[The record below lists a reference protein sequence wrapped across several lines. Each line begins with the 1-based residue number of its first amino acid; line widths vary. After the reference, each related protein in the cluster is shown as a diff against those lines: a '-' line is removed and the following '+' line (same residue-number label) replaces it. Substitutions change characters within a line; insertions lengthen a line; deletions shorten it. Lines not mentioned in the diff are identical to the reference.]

1 MVVLLHF
8 QLQGFVAEEE
18 QLLVTGSLRRE
29 WGKNM
34 HHVKVLQKEV
44 MMLIT
49 STYLKN
55 KCVWKNMFLN
65 LLDWKFVLPTI
76 ISKNRCLSIRSVF
89 VFLFCFAFSHCC
101 FFSPPEPSIL
111 LTTLLTLELARR
123 HGKEMATKLLRKLVK
138 KIVRHTLIFLAIYTF

>member
-1 MVVLLHF
+1 M
-8 QLQGFVAEEE
+8 AEEE

-34 HHVKVLQKEV
+34 HHVKVLQKV

-65 LLDWKFVLPTI
+65 LLD
-76 ISKNRCLSIRSVF
+76 
-89 VFLFCFAFSHCC
+89 
-101 FFSPPEPSIL
+101 
-111 LTTLLTLELARR
+111 
-123 HGKEMATKLLRKLVK
+123 
-138 KIVRHTLIFLAIYTF
+138 

>member
-34 HHVKVLQKEV
+34 HHVKVLQKV

-65 LLDWKFVLPTI
+65 LLD
-76 ISKNRCLSIRSVF
+76 
-89 VFLFCFAFSHCC
+89 
-101 FFSPPEPSIL
+101 
-111 LTTLLTLELARR
+111 
-123 HGKEMATKLLRKLVK
+123 
-138 KIVRHTLIFLAIYTF
+138 

>member
-1 MVVLLHF
+1 MRNLDSSDLVCVVHMVVLLHF

-65 LLDWKFVLPTI
+65 LLD
-76 ISKNRCLSIRSVF
+76 
-89 VFLFCFAFSHCC
+89 
-101 FFSPPEPSIL
+101 
-111 LTTLLTLELARR
+111 
-123 HGKEMATKLLRKLVK
+123 
-138 KIVRHTLIFLAIYTF
+138 